1 MKTVDAR
8 GLSCPEPVM
17 LMLEAIKSE
26 KGTVEVIVDQTVSR
40 DNVAHM
46 AEEHGRKVKKKKK
59 NGDYYLELS

>member
-1 MKTVDAR
+1 
-8 GLSCPEPVM
+8 M

-46 AEEHGRKVKKKKK
+46 AEEHGRKVKITEK